1 MDKVTLKTHG
11 LKSTTPRVKILEL
24 FEQSEKRHFTVDDI
38 HSALDNSGDDIAI
51 ATIYRVLAQFEKAGI
66 IIRHSFEDD
75 RAVFE
80 LNDGD
85 HHDHLVCTQCGK
97 VVEFVDDT
105 IEERQQRVA
114 QQAGFT
120 IIDHSLNIFGI
131 CPDCQ

>member
-38 HSALDNSGDDIAI
+38 HSALNNSGDDIAI